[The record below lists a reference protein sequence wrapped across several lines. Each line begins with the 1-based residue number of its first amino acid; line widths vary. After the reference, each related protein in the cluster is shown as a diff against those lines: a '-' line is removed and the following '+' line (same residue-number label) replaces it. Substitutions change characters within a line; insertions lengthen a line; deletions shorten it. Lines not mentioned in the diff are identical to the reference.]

1 MSDEKE
7 FKLAND
13 LSSNDLISLN
23 ISRDCPS
30 FPSFPK
36 GAISDNLK
44 TIMTSIPQPTLI
56 NIPLFIH
63 QLKSIEDMEN
73 LENEKEIVL
82 NTNIY
87 INTKIGVLADL
98 PGYGKSLSIL
108 GLISRSRNKSD
119 ILLNSSD
126 IRETP
131 SDIVLN
137 SSDKASVEKV
147 KYHDYVSVVK
157 TSILDRVNCSV
168 ILVNVSLMSQWV
180 LELNRTL
187 LNYIAIHK
195 TSDIEDI
202 EISKYDVVLVSSNV
216 YNTFS
221 QVYKKKYW
229 TRFVID
235 EPSSLKMS
243 MEEIYAD
250 FYWIVTGTPNELYL
264 KRITGFLND
273 LLPEDKDT
281 FDHLII
287 KNDDDVVMSSYN
299 MPTTRNMYYKCRG
312 CISSLFEG
320 IVTDNVSEMIQALNM
335 TGVFNAFNIS
345 CRSNDISYLAPQAF
359 SMGKDELDD
368 SQNMTIYDSYKLRKK
383 KRLEELYSEKIRKT
397 EKIEIIENHINLLEN
412 RILRYVIQNNCIV
425 CNKDYKDVYVLSCCQ
440 QIYCGCLNNLMDSC
454 PLCKSRDFI
463 NIKMETKDMMSVS
476 LEDYRQENYTK
487 NKIDKLLDIIGD
499 GKDKKILIFSNYN
512 ESFNVIKRFLD
523 EKKHI
528 YLELRG
534 TKEKRD
540 NTIDSYKYGNVNILL
555 LNTIQSGAGLNLQ
568 ETSDIILFHRIH
580 DYQKIQVIGRANRIG
595 RKIELNV
602 HYLE

>member
-1 MSDEKE
+1 MSDEKVNCTFSIE
-7 FKLAND
+7 KVDNE
-13 LSSNDLISLN
+13 SNLEINSKS
-23 ISRDCPS
+23 I
-30 FPSFPK
+30 
-36 GAISDNLK
+36 I
-44 TIMTSIPQPTLI
+44 TSISQPELI

-73 LENEKEIVL
+73 LEEEKQIAL
-82 NTNIY
+82 NTTIY
-87 INTKIGVLADL
+87 INTKLGVLADL

-108 GLISRSRNKSD
+108 GLISRSRNKY
-119 ILLNSSD
+119 NSL
-126 IRETP
+126 RPQE
-131 SDIVLN
+131 
-137 SSDKASVEKV
+137 SVEKI
-147 KYHDYVSVVK
+147 KYHDYVSIVK

-187 LNYIAIHK
+187 LNYIAVHK

-202 EISKYDVVLVSSNV
+202 ELSKYDVILVSSNV

-281 FDHLII
+281 FEHLII
-287 KNDDDVVMSSYN
+287 KNDDDIVMSSYN
-299 MPTTRNMYYKCRG
+299 MPPTRNMYYKCSG

-320 IVTDNVSEMIQALNM
+320 IVTDNVLEMIQALNM
-335 TGVFNAFNIS
+335 TGVFNAFNV
-345 CRSNDISYLAPQAF
+345 
-359 SMGKDELDD
+359 DD
-368 SQNMTIYDSYKLRKK
+368 SLGSSSNSDKSINSNITIYDAYKLRKK
-383 KRLEELYSEKIRKT
+383 KRLEELYSEKIKKT
-397 EKIEIIENHINLLEN
+397 EKIETIENHINLLEN

-425 CNKDYKDVYVLSCCQ
+425 CNKNYKDVYVLSCCQ

-463 NIKMETKDMMSVS
+463 NIKIETKNMMSVS
-476 LEDYRQENYTK
+476 LEDYKQENYTK

-512 ESFNVIKRFLD
+512 ESFNIIKRFLD

-534 TKEKRD
+534 TKERRD

-580 DYQKIQVIGRANRIG
+580 DYQKTQVIGRANRIG